1 MIFFKKSFLSFWLFS
16 ILFALNSQE
25 YNLNS
30 PIDLPLNLS
39 GTFGEFRSSHFH
51 YGLDVTTNKKPG
63 YNVYSIDSGSVVRI
77 NVSTSGYGKALYINH
92 PNGLTSVYAH
102 LKEFSPKI
110 QEYIK
115 TQQYLNKSYSV
126 QKFFNNGEMKVNK
139 GDLIGYTGNTGG
151 SSGPHLHFEI
161 RDTKS
166 QNPINPLSFNYKYDD
181 SNRPIIKSLYLFNED
196 DIFKK
201 RNPKKYEIKKINDSL
216 YIADKIVYS
225 NKIGIGIEVYDRQSN
240 NNYNRNGVYEVKMFI
255 DSVLNF
261 SYKMDKINIDESVF
275 RKIFYDYLL
284 LKTKKKRIQKVYY
297 PLNSKLNF
305 LNHNVNTGIFKSS
318 DKYEKDVL
326 IEVSDWN
333 NNKSYL
339 NFKIEGITSN
349 IIEKSIDGIEVVPS
363 QKYLIK
369 KNNIEIG
376 FKKNSFFNKVALNIE
391 YQNDTLRIDEDIY
404 PLRKSYNIKIYK
416 QVEDSIIK
424 RQSYIGL
431 INKNGT
437 VSYLKTNKKDNFFS
451 TNSSIL
457 GSYTL
462 SRDSINPEVKPLN
475 FSLNKDISNQKT
487 IRLRVYDKTSGIKS
501 YNVFIND
508 KWALFE
514 HEPKSNLIFHNI
526 DDGIIKNGENK
537 ITIKVIDGVGN
548 KTEFN
553 SKVYWSN

>member
-16 ILFALNSQE
+16 ILFTLNSQE

-51 YGLDVTTNKKPG
+51 YGLDVTTNKKSG
-63 YNVYSIDSGSVVRI
+63 YNVYSIDSGSITRI
-77 NVSTSGYGKALYINH
+77 KVSTSGYGKVLYINH
-92 PNGLTSVYAH
+92 PNGLTSIYAH

-181 SNRPIIKSLYLFNED
+181 SNRPIIKSLYVFDED
-196 DIFKK
+196 DSFKK
-201 RNPKKYEIKKINDSL
+201 DNPKKYEIKKINDSL
-216 YIADKIVYS
+216 YIADKIIYS
-225 NKIGIGIEVYDRQSN
+225 NKIGIGIEVYDRQSK
-240 NNYNRNGVYEVKMFI
+240 NNYNRNGVYEVKMFL
-255 DSVLNF
+255 DSVLSF

-275 RKIFYDYLL
+275 RKIFYDYSL

-297 PLNSKLNF
+297 PPNSKLNF
-305 LNHNVNTGIFKSS
+305 LNHNVSTGIFKSS
-318 DKYEKDVL
+318 DKDEKDVL
-326 IEVSDWN
+326 LEVSDWN
-333 NNKSYL
+333 NNKTYL
-339 NFKIEGITSN
+339 NFKIEGKTSN
-349 IIEKSIDGIEVVPS
+349 LLEKSIDGIEIATS

-369 KNNIEIG
+369 KNNSEIG
-376 FKKNSFFNKVALNIE
+376 FKKNSFFNNVTLNIK
-391 YQNDTLRIDEDIY
+391 YQNDTLKIDEDLY
-404 PLRKSYNIKIYK
+404 PLRKLYNIKIFK

-424 RQSYIGL
+424 RQSFIGL
-431 INKNGT
+431 INNNGKL
-437 VSYLKTNKKDNFFS
+437 SYLKTSNKDNFFS
-451 TNSSIL
+451 VNSSNL
-457 GSYTL
+457 GSFTL
-462 SRDSINPEVKPLN
+462 SRDSINPEIKALN

-487 IRLRVYDKTSGIKS
+487 IRLRINDKTSGIKS
-501 YNVFIND
+501 YNVLINN

-514 HEPKSNLIFHNI
+514 YEPKSNLIFHNI
-526 DDGIIKNGENK
+526 DDGIIENGENK

-548 KTEFN
+548 KTEFK

>member
-1 MIFFKKSFLSFWLFS
+1 MRFFKKLFLSFWLFS
-16 ILFALNSQE
+16 ILFTLNSQE

-51 YGLDVTTNKKPG
+51 YGLDVTTNKKSG
-63 YNVYSIDSGSVVRI
+63 YNVYSIDSGSIVRI
-77 NVSTSGYGKALYINH
+77 NVSTSGYGKVLYINH
-92 PNGLTSVYAH
+92 PNGLTSIYAH

-110 QEYIK
+110 QKYIK

-126 QKFFNNGEMKVNK
+126 QKFFNNGEIKVNK
-139 GDLIGYTGNTGG
+139 GDIIGYTGNTGG

-181 SNRPIIKSLYLFNED
+181 SNRPIIKSLYVFDED

-201 RNPKKYEIKKINDSL
+201 GNPKKYEIKKINDSL
-216 YIADKIVYS
+216 YIADKIIYS
-225 NKIGIGIEVYDRQSN
+225 NKIGIGIEVYDRQSK
-240 NNYNRNGVYEVKMFI
+240 NNYNRNGVYEVKMFL

-275 RKIFYDYLL
+275 RKIFYDYSL

-297 PLNSKLNF
+297 PPNSKLNF
-305 LNHNVNTGIFKSS
+305 LNHNVNTGIFESS
-318 DKYEKDVL
+318 DKDEKDVL
-326 IEVSDWN
+326 LEVSDWN

-339 NFKIEGITSN
+339 NFKIEGNTSN
-349 IIEKSIDGIEVVPS
+349 LLEKSKDGIEIETS
-363 QKYLIK
+363 QKYMIK
-369 KNNIEIG
+369 KNNVEIV
-376 FKKNSFFNKVALNIE
+376 FNKNSFFNNVALNIKS
-391 YQNDTLRIDEDIY
+391 QNDTLKIDEDLY
-404 PLRKSYNIKIYK
+404 PLRRSYNIKIFK

-424 RQSYIGL
+424 RQSFIGL
-431 INKNGT
+431 INKNGKL
-437 VSYLKTNKKDNFFS
+437 SYLKTSNKDNFFS
-451 TNSSIL
+451 VNSSNL
-457 GSYTL
+457 GSFTL
-462 SRDSINPEVKPLN
+462 SRDSINPEIKALN

-487 IRLRVYDKTSGIKS
+487 IRLRIYDKTSGIKS
-501 YNVFIND
+501 YNVFINN

-526 DDGIIKNGENK
+526 DDGIIENGENN

-548 KTEFN
+548 KTEFK

>member
-16 ILFALNSQE
+16 ILFVLNSQE

-51 YGLDVTTNKKPG
+51 YGLDVTTNKKSG

-475 FSLNKDISNQKT
+475 FSLNKDISDQKT
-487 IRLRVYDKTSGIKS
+487 IRLRIYDKTSGIKS
-501 YNVFIND
+501 YNVFINN

-526 DDGIIKNGENK
+526 DDGIIENGENK
-537 ITIKVIDGVGN
+537 ITIKVTDGVGN

>member
-16 ILFALNSQE
+16 ILFVLNSQE

-51 YGLDVTTNKKPG
+51 YGLDVTTNKKSG

-216 YIADKIVYS
+216 YMADKIVYS

-475 FSLNKDISNQKT
+475 FSLNKDISDQKT
-487 IRLRVYDKTSGIKS
+487 IRLRIYDKTSGIKS
-501 YNVFIND
+501 YNVFINN

-526 DDGIIKNGENK
+526 DDGIIENGENK
-537 ITIKVIDGVGN
+537 ITIKVTDGVGN

>member
-1 MIFFKKSFLSFWLFS
+1 MIFFKKLFLSFWLFS
-16 ILFALNSQE
+16 ILFTLNSQE

-51 YGLDVTTNKKPG
+51 YGLDVTTNKKSG
-63 YNVYSIDSGSVVRI
+63 YNVYSIDSGSIVRI
-77 NVSTSGYGKALYINH
+77 NVSTSGYGKVLYINH
-92 PNGLTSVYAH
+92 PNGLTSIYAH

-115 TQQYLNKSYSV
+115 TQQYLNKSYSI
-126 QKFFNNGEMKVNK
+126 QKFFNNGEIKVNK

-181 SNRPIIKSLYLFNED
+181 SNRPIIKSLYVFDED
-196 DIFKK
+196 DSFKK
-201 RNPKKYEIKKINDSL
+201 DNPKKYEIKKINDSL
-216 YIADKIVYS
+216 YIADKIIYS
-225 NKIGIGIEVYDRQSN
+225 NKIGIGIEVYDRQSK
-240 NNYNRNGVYEVKMFI
+240 NNYNRNGVYEVKMFL

-275 RKIFYDYLL
+275 RKIFYDYSL

-297 PLNSKLNF
+297 PPNSKLNF

-318 DKYEKDVL
+318 DKDEKDVL
-326 IEVSDWN
+326 LEVSDWN
-333 NNKSYL
+333 NNKTYL
-339 NFKIEGITSN
+339 NFKIEGKTSN
-349 IIEKSIDGIEVVPS
+349 LLEKSIDGIEIATS

-369 KNNIEIG
+369 KNNSEIG
-376 FKKNSFFNKVALNIE
+376 FKKNSFFNNVALNIK
-391 YQNDTLRIDEDIY
+391 YKNDTLKIDEDLY
-404 PLRKSYNIKIYK
+404 PLRKSYNIKIFK

-424 RQSYIGL
+424 RQSFIGL
-431 INKNGT
+431 INKNGKL
-437 VSYLKTNKKDNFFS
+437 SYLKTSNKDNFFS
-451 TNSSIL
+451 VNSSNL
-457 GSYTL
+457 GSFTL
-462 SRDSINPEVKPLN
+462 SRDSINPEIKALN

-487 IRLRVYDKTSGIKS
+487 IRLRINDKTSGIKS
-501 YNVFIND
+501 YNVLINN

-514 HEPKSNLIFHNI
+514 YEPKSNLIFHNI
-526 DDGIIKNGENK
+526 DDGIIENGENK

-548 KTEFN
+548 KTEFK

>member
-16 ILFALNSQE
+16 ILFTLNSQE

-115 TQQYLNKSYSV
+115 TQQYLNKSYSI
-126 QKFFNNGEMKVNK
+126 QKFFNNGEIKVNK

-181 SNRPIIKSLYLFNED
+181 SNRPIIKSLYVFDEGD
-196 DIFKK
+196 SFKK
-201 RNPKKYEIKKINDSL
+201 NNPKKYEIKKINDSL
-216 YIADKIVYS
+216 YIADKIIYS
-225 NKIGIGIEVYDRQSN
+225 NKIGIGIEVYDRQSK
-240 NNYNRNGVYEVKMFI
+240 NNYNRNGVYEVKMFL

-275 RKIFYDYLL
+275 RKIFYDYSL

-297 PLNSKLNF
+297 PPNSKLNF
-305 LNHNVNTGIFKSS
+305 LNHNVSTGIFISS
-318 DKYEKDVL
+318 DKDEKDVL
-326 IEVSDWN
+326 LEVSDWN
-333 NNKSYL
+333 NNISYL
-339 NFKIEGITSN
+339 NFKIEGNTSN
-349 IIEKSIDGIEVVPS
+349 LLEKSIDGIEIATN

-369 KNNIEIG
+369 KNNSEIG
-376 FKKNSFFNKVALNIE
+376 FKKNSFFNNVALNIK
-391 YQNDTLRIDEDIY
+391 YKNDTLKIDEDLY
-404 PLRKSYNIKIYK
+404 PLRKSYNIKIFK

-501 YNVFIND
+501 YNVLIND

-514 HEPKSNLIFHNI
+514 HEPKSNLIFHQI
-526 DDGIIKNGENK
+526 EDGIIKNGENN
-537 ITIKVIDGVGN
+537 INIKVIDGVGN
-548 KTEFN
+548 ETEIN

>member
-16 ILFALNSQE
+16 ILFTLNSQE

-63 YNVYSIDSGSVVRI
+63 YNVYSIDSGSIVRI
-77 NVSTSGYGKALYINH
+77 NVSTSGYGKVLYISH
-92 PNGLTSVYAH
+92 PNGLTSIYAH

-115 TQQYLNKSYSV
+115 TQQYLNKSYSI
-126 QKFFNNGEMKVNK
+126 QKFFNNGEIKVNK

-181 SNRPIIKSLYLFNED
+181 SNRPIIKSLYVFDEGD
-196 DIFKK
+196 SFKK
-201 RNPKKYEIKKINDSL
+201 NNPKKYEIKKINDSL
-216 YIADKIVYS
+216 YIADKIIYS
-225 NKIGIGIEVYDRQSN
+225 NKIGIGIEVYDRQSK
-240 NNYNRNGVYEVKMFI
+240 NNYNRNGVYEVKMFL

-275 RKIFYDYLL
+275 RKIFYDYSL

-297 PLNSKLNF
+297 PPNSKLNF
-305 LNHNVNTGIFKSS
+305 LNHNVSTGIFISS
-318 DKYEKDVL
+318 DKDEKDVL
-326 IEVSDWN
+326 LEVSDWN
-333 NNKSYL
+333 NNISYL
-339 NFKIEGITSN
+339 NFKIEGNTSN
-349 IIEKSIDGIEVVPS
+349 LLEKSIDGIEIATN

-369 KNNIEIG
+369 KNNSEIG
-376 FKKNSFFNKVALNIE
+376 FKKNSFFNNVALNIK
-391 YQNDTLRIDEDIY
+391 YKNDTLKIDEDLY
-404 PLRKSYNIKIYK
+404 PLRKSYNIKIFK

-501 YNVFIND
+501 YNVLIND

-514 HEPKSNLIFHNI
+514 HEPKSNLIFHQI
-526 DDGIIKNGENK
+526 EDGIIKNGENN
-537 ITIKVIDGVGN
+537 INIKVIDGVGN
-548 KTEFN
+548 ETEIN

>member
-16 ILFALNSQE
+16 ILFTLNSQE

-63 YNVYSIDSGSVVRI
+63 YNVYSIDSGSIVRI
-77 NVSTSGYGKALYINH
+77 NVSTSGYGKVLYISH
-92 PNGLTSVYAH
+92 PNGLTSIYAH

-115 TQQYLNKSYSV
+115 TQQYLNKSYSI
-126 QKFFNNGEMKVNK
+126 QKFFNNGEIKVNK
-139 GDLIGYTGNTGG
+139 GDLIGFTGNTGG

-181 SNRPIIKSLYLFNED
+181 SNRPIIKSLYVFDEGD
-196 DIFKK
+196 SFKK
-201 RNPKKYEIKKINDSL
+201 DNPKKYEIKKINDSL
-216 YIADKIVYS
+216 YIADKIIYS
-225 NKIGIGIEVYDRQSN
+225 NKIGIGIEVYDRQSK
-240 NNYNRNGVYEVKMFI
+240 NNYNRNGVYEVKMFL
-255 DSVLNF
+255 DSVLSF

-275 RKIFYDYLL
+275 RKIFYDYSL
-284 LKTKKKRIQKVYY
+284 LKAKKKRIQKVYY
-297 PLNSKLNF
+297 PPNSKLNF
-305 LNHNVNTGIFKSS
+305 LNHNVSTGIFKSS
-318 DKYEKDVL
+318 DKDEKDVL
-326 IEVSDWN
+326 LEVSDWN
-333 NNKSYL
+333 NNKTYL
-339 NFKIEGITSN
+339 NFKIEGKTSN
-349 IIEKSIDGIEVVPS
+349 LLEKSIDGIEISTS

-369 KNNIEIG
+369 KNNSEIG
-376 FKKNSFFNKVALNIE
+376 FKKNSFFNNVTLNIK
-391 YQNDTLRIDEDIY
+391 YQNDTLKIDEDLY
-404 PLRKSYNIKIYK
+404 PLRKSYNIKIFK

-424 RQSYIGL
+424 RQSFIGL
-431 INKNGT
+431 INNNGKL
-437 VSYLKTNKKDNFFS
+437 SYLKTSNKDNFFS
-451 TNSSIL
+451 VNSSNL
-457 GSYTL
+457 GSFTL
-462 SRDSINPEVKPLN
+462 SRDSINPEIKALN

-487 IRLRVYDKTSGIKS
+487 IRLRINDKTSGIKS
-501 YNVFIND
+501 YNVLINN

-514 HEPKSNLIFHNI
+514 YEPKSNLIFHNI
-526 DDGIIKNGENK
+526 DDGIIENGENK

-548 KTEFN
+548 KTEFK

>member
-126 QKFFNNGEMKVNK
+126 QKFINNGEMKVNK

-451 TNSSIL
+451 TNSSFL

-487 IRLRVYDKTSGIKS
+487 IRLRIYDKTSGIKS
-501 YNVFIND
+501 YNVFINN

>member
-201 RNPKKYEIKKINDSL
+201 SNPKKYEIKKINDSL

-326 IEVSDWN
+326 LEVSDWN

-487 IRLRVYDKTSGIKS
+487 IRLRIYDKTSGIKS
-501 YNVFIND
+501 YNVFINN

-526 DDGIIKNGENK
+526 DDGIIENGENK

>member
-1 MIFFKKSFLSFWLFS
+1 MIFFKKLFLSFWLFS
-16 ILFALNSQE
+16 ILFTLNSQE

-51 YGLDVTTNKKPG
+51 YGLDVTTNKKSG
-63 YNVYSIDSGSVVRI
+63 YNVYSIDSGSIVRI
-77 NVSTSGYGKALYINH
+77 NVSTSGYGKVLYISH
-92 PNGLTSVYAH
+92 PNGLTSIYAH

-110 QEYIK
+110 QKYIK

-181 SNRPIIKSLYLFNED
+181 SNRPIIKSLYVFDED
-196 DIFKK
+196 DSFKK
-201 RNPKKYEIKKINDSL
+201 DNPKKYEIKKINDSL
-216 YIADKIVYS
+216 YIADKIIYS
-225 NKIGIGIEVYDRQSN
+225 NKIGIGIEVYDRQSK
-240 NNYNRNGVYEVKMFI
+240 NNYNRNGVYEVKMFL
-255 DSVLNF
+255 DSVLSF

-275 RKIFYDYLL
+275 RKIFYDYSL
-284 LKTKKKRIQKVYY
+284 LKAKKKIIQKVYY
-297 PLNSKLNF
+297 PPNSKLNF
-305 LNHNVNTGIFKSS
+305 LNHNVSTGIFKSS
-318 DKYEKDVL
+318 DKDEKDVL
-326 IEVSDWN
+326 LEVSDWN
-333 NNKSYL
+333 NNKTYL
-339 NFKIEGITSN
+339 NFKIEGKTSN
-349 IIEKSIDGIEVVPS
+349 LLEKSIDGIEIATS

-369 KNNIEIG
+369 KNNSEIG
-376 FKKNSFFNKVALNIE
+376 FKKNSFFNNVTLNIK
-391 YQNDTLRIDEDIY
+391 YQNDTLKIDEDLY
-404 PLRKSYNIKIYK
+404 PLRKSYNIKIFK

-424 RQSYIGL
+424 RQSFIGL
-431 INKNGT
+431 INNNGKL
-437 VSYLKTNKKDNFFS
+437 SYLKTSNKDNFFS
-451 TNSSIL
+451 VNSSNL
-457 GSYTL
+457 GSFTL
-462 SRDSINPEVKPLN
+462 SRDSINPEIKALN

-487 IRLRVYDKTSGIKS
+487 IRLRIYDKTSGIKS
-501 YNVFIND
+501 YNVLINN

-514 HEPKSNLIFHNI
+514 YEPKSNLIFHNI
-526 DDGIIKNGENK
+526 DDGIIENGENK

-548 KTEFN
+548 KTEFK

>member
-16 ILFALNSQE
+16 ILFTLNSQE

-63 YNVYSIDSGSVVRI
+63 YNVYSIDSGSIVRI
-77 NVSTSGYGKALYINH
+77 NVSTSGYGKVLYISH
-92 PNGLTSVYAH
+92 PNGLTSIYAH

-115 TQQYLNKSYSV
+115 TQQYLNKSYSI
-126 QKFFNNGEMKVNK
+126 QKFFNNGEIKVNK

-181 SNRPIIKSLYLFNED
+181 SNRPIIKSLYVFDEGD
-196 DIFKK
+196 SFKK
-201 RNPKKYEIKKINDSL
+201 DNPKKYEIKKINDSL
-216 YIADKIVYS
+216 YIADKIIYS
-225 NKIGIGIEVYDRQSN
+225 NKIGIGIEVYDRQSK
-240 NNYNRNGVYEVKMFI
+240 NNYNRNGVYEVKMFL

-275 RKIFYDYLL
+275 RKIFYDYSL

-297 PLNSKLNF
+297 PPNSKLNF
-305 LNHNVNTGIFKSS
+305 LNHNVSTGIFISS
-318 DKYEKDVL
+318 DKDEKDVL
-326 IEVSDWN
+326 LEVSDWN
-333 NNKSYL
+333 NNISYL
-339 NFKIEGITSN
+339 NFKIEGNTSN
-349 IIEKSIDGIEVVPS
+349 LLEKSIDGIEIATS

-369 KNNIEIG
+369 KNNSEIG
-376 FKKNSFFNKVALNIE
+376 FKKNSFFNNVALNIK
-391 YQNDTLRIDEDIY
+391 YKNDTLKIDEDLY
-404 PLRKSYNIKIYK
+404 PLRKLYNIKIFK

-451 TNSSIL
+451 TNSSFL

-475 FSLNKDISNQKT
+475 FSLNKDISDQKT
-487 IRLRVYDKTSGIKS
+487 IRLRIYDKTSGIKS
-501 YNVFIND
+501 YNVFINN

-526 DDGIIKNGENK
+526 DDGIIENGENK

>member
-16 ILFALNSQE
+16 ILFTLNSQE

-63 YNVYSIDSGSVVRI
+63 YNVYSIDSGSIVRI
-77 NVSTSGYGKALYINH
+77 NVSTSGYGKVLYISH
-92 PNGLTSVYAH
+92 PNGLTSIYAH

-115 TQQYLNKSYSV
+115 TQQYLNKSYSI
-126 QKFFNNGEMKVNK
+126 QKFFNNGEIKVNK

-181 SNRPIIKSLYLFNED
+181 SNRPIIKSLYVFDEGD
-196 DIFKK
+196 SFKK
-201 RNPKKYEIKKINDSL
+201 NNPKKYEIKKINDSL
-216 YIADKIVYS
+216 YIADKIIYS
-225 NKIGIGIEVYDRQSN
+225 NKIGIGIEVYDRQSK
-240 NNYNRNGVYEVKMFI
+240 NNYNRNGVYEVKMFL

-297 PLNSKLNF
+297 PPNSKLNF
-305 LNHNVNTGIFKSS
+305 LNHNVSTGIFISS
-318 DKYEKDVL
+318 DKDEKDVL
-326 IEVSDWN
+326 LEVSDWN
-333 NNKSYL
+333 NNISYL
-339 NFKIEGITSN
+339 NFKIEGNTSN
-349 IIEKSIDGIEVVPS
+349 LLEKSIDGIEIATS

-369 KNNIEIG
+369 KNNSEIG
-376 FKKNSFFNKVALNIE
+376 FKKNSFFNNVALNIK
-391 YQNDTLRIDEDIY
+391 YKNDTLKIDEDLY
-404 PLRKSYNIKIYK
+404 PLRKSYNIKIFK

-501 YNVFIND
+501 YNVLIND

-514 HEPKSNLIFHNI
+514 HEPKSNLIFHQI
-526 DDGIIKNGENK
+526 EDGIIKNGENN
-537 ITIKVIDGVGN
+537 INIKVIDGVGN
-548 KTEFN
+548 ETEIN

>member
-1 MIFFKKSFLSFWLFS
+1 MIFFKKLFLSFWIFS
-16 ILFALNSQE
+16 ILFTLNSQE

-63 YNVYSIDSGSVVRI
+63 YNVYSIDSGSIVRI
-77 NVSTSGYGKALYINH
+77 KVSTSGYGKVLYISH
-92 PNGLTSVYAH
+92 PNGLTSIYAH

-115 TQQYLNKSYSV
+115 AQQYLNESYSV

-161 RDTKS
+161 RNTKS

-181 SNRPIIKSLYLFNED
+181 SNRPIIKSLYVFNED
-196 DIFKK
+196 DSFKK
-201 RNPKKYEIKKINDSL
+201 NNSKKYEIKKINDSL
-216 YIADKIVYS
+216 YIADKIIYS
-225 NKIGIGIEVYDRQSN
+225 NKIGIGIEVYDRQSK
-240 NNYNRNGVYEVKMFI
+240 NNYNRNGVYGVKMFL
-255 DSVLNF
+255 DSILNF

-275 RKIFYDYLL
+275 RKIFYDYSL

-297 PLNSKLNF
+297 PPNSKLNF
-305 LNHNVNTGIFKSS
+305 LNHNLSTGIFKSS
-318 DKYEKDVL
+318 DKDEKDVL

-339 NFKIEGITSN
+339 NFKIEGNTSDFL
-349 IIEKSIDGIEVVPS
+349 EKSIDGIEIATS

-369 KNNIEIG
+369 KNNSEIE
-376 FKKNSFFNKVALNIE
+376 FKKNSFFNNVTLNIK
-391 YQNDTLRIDEDIY
+391 YQNDTLKIDEDLY
-404 PLRKSYNIKIYK
+404 PLRKLYNIKIFK

-424 RQSYIGL
+424 RQSFIGL
-431 INKNGT
+431 INNNGKL
-437 VSYLKTNKKDNFFS
+437 SYLKTSNKDNFFS
-451 TNSSIL
+451 VNSSNL
-457 GSYTL
+457 GSFTL
-462 SRDSINPEVKPLN
+462 SRDSINPEIKALN

-487 IRLRVYDKTSGIKS
+487 IRLRIYDKTSGIKS
-501 YNVFIND
+501 YNVLINN

-514 HEPKSNLIFHNI
+514 YEPKSNLIFHKI
-526 DDGIIKNGENK
+526 DEGIIENGENK

-548 KTEFN
+548 KTEFK

>member
-451 TNSSIL
+451 TNSSFL

-475 FSLNKDISNQKT
+475 FSLNKDISDQKT
-487 IRLRVYDKTSGIKS
+487 IRLRIYDKTSGIKS
-501 YNVFIND
+501 YNVFINN

-526 DDGIIKNGENK
+526 YDGIIENGENK

>member
-1 MIFFKKSFLSFWLFS
+1 
-16 ILFALNSQE
+16 
-25 YNLNS
+25 
-30 PIDLPLNLS
+30 
-39 GTFGEFRSSHFH
+39 
-51 YGLDVTTNKKPG
+51 
-63 YNVYSIDSGSVVRI
+63 
-77 NVSTSGYGKALYINH
+77 
-92 PNGLTSVYAH
+92 
-102 LKEFSPKI
+102 
-110 QEYIK
+110 
-115 TQQYLNKSYSV
+115 
-126 QKFFNNGEMKVNK
+126 
-139 GDLIGYTGNTGG
+139 
-151 SSGPHLHFEI
+151 
-161 RDTKS
+161 
-166 QNPINPLSFNYKYDD
+166 
-181 SNRPIIKSLYLFNED
+181 
-196 DIFKK
+196 
-201 RNPKKYEIKKINDSL
+201 
-216 YIADKIVYS
+216 
-225 NKIGIGIEVYDRQSN
+225 
-240 NNYNRNGVYEVKMFI
+240 
-255 DSVLNF
+255 
-261 SYKMDKINIDESVF
+261 MDKINIDESVF

-349 IIEKSIDGIEVVPS
+349 IIEKSIDGIELVPS

-451 TNSSIL
+451 TNSSFL

-475 FSLNKDISNQKT
+475 FSLNKDISDQKT
-487 IRLRVYDKTSGIKS
+487 IRLRIYDKTSGIKS
-501 YNVFIND
+501 YNVFINN

-526 DDGIIKNGENK
+526 DDGIIENGENK

>member
-16 ILFALNSQE
+16 ILFTLNSQE

-63 YNVYSIDSGSVVRI
+63 YNVYSIDSGSIVRI
-77 NVSTSGYGKALYINH
+77 NVSTSGYGKVLYISH
-92 PNGLTSVYAH
+92 PNGLTSIYAH

-115 TQQYLNKSYSV
+115 TQQYLNKSYSI
-126 QKFFNNGEMKVNK
+126 QKFFNNGEIKVNK

-181 SNRPIIKSLYLFNED
+181 SNRPIIKSLYVFDEGD
-196 DIFKK
+196 SFKK
-201 RNPKKYEIKKINDSL
+201 DNPKKYEIKKINDSL
-216 YIADKIVYS
+216 YIADKIIYS
-225 NKIGIGIEVYDRQSN
+225 NKIGIGIEVYDRQSK
-240 NNYNRNGVYEVKMFI
+240 NNYNRNGVYEVKMFL

-275 RKIFYDYLL
+275 RKIFYDYSL

-297 PLNSKLNF
+297 PPNSKLNF
-305 LNHNVNTGIFKSS
+305 LNHNVSTGIFISS
-318 DKYEKDVL
+318 DKDEKDVL
-326 IEVSDWN
+326 LEVSDWN
-333 NNKSYL
+333 NNISYL
-339 NFKIEGITSN
+339 NFKIEGNTSN
-349 IIEKSIDGIEVVPS
+349 LLEKSIDGIEIATN

-369 KNNIEIG
+369 KNNSEIG
-376 FKKNSFFNKVALNIE
+376 FKKNSFFNNVALNIK
-391 YQNDTLRIDEDIY
+391 YKNDTLKIDEDLY
-404 PLRKSYNIKIYK
+404 PLRKSYNIKIFK

-501 YNVFIND
+501 YNVLIND

-514 HEPKSNLIFHNI
+514 HEPKSNLIFHQI
-526 DDGIIKNGENK
+526 EDGIIKNGENN
-537 ITIKVIDGVGN
+537 INIKVIDGVGN
-548 KTEFN
+548 ETEIN

>member
-1 MIFFKKSFLSFWLFS
+1 MIFFKKLFLSFWIFS
-16 ILFALNSQE
+16 ILFTLNSQE

-63 YNVYSIDSGSVVRI
+63 YNVYSIDSGSIVRI
-77 NVSTSGYGKALYINH
+77 KVSTSGYGKVLYISH
-92 PNGLTSVYAH
+92 PNGLTSIYAH

-115 TQQYLNKSYSV
+115 AQQYLNKSFSV

-161 RDTKS
+161 RNTKS

-181 SNRPIIKSLYLFNED
+181 SNRPIIKSLYVFNED
-196 DIFKK
+196 DSFKK
-201 RNPKKYEIKKINDSL
+201 NNSKKYEIKKINDSL
-216 YIADKIVYS
+216 YIADKIIYS
-225 NKIGIGIEVYDRQSN
+225 NKIGIGIEVYDRQSK
-240 NNYNRNGVYEVKMFI
+240 NNYNRNGVYEVKMFL
-255 DSVLNF
+255 DSILNF

-275 RKIFYDYLL
+275 RKIFYDYSL

-297 PLNSKLNF
+297 PPNSKLNF
-305 LNHNVNTGIFKSS
+305 LNHNLSTGIFKSS
-318 DKYEKDVL
+318 DKDEKDVL

-339 NFKIEGITSN
+339 NFKIEGNTSDFL
-349 IIEKSIDGIEVVPS
+349 EKSIDGIEIATS

-369 KNNIEIG
+369 KNNSEIE
-376 FKKNSFFNKVALNIE
+376 FKKNSFFNNVTLNIK
-391 YQNDTLRIDEDIY
+391 YQNDTLKIDEDLY
-404 PLRKSYNIKIYK
+404 PLRKLYNIKIFK

-424 RQSYIGL
+424 RQSFIGL
-431 INKNGT
+431 INNNGKL
-437 VSYLKTNKKDNFFS
+437 SYLKTSNKDNFFS
-451 TNSSIL
+451 VNSSNL
-457 GSYTL
+457 GSFTL
-462 SRDSINPEVKPLN
+462 SRDSINPEIKALN

-487 IRLRVYDKTSGIKS
+487 IRLRIYDKTSGIKS
-501 YNVFIND
+501 YNVLINN

-514 HEPKSNLIFHNI
+514 YEPKSNLIFHNI
-526 DDGIIKNGENK
+526 DEGIIENGENK

-548 KTEFN
+548 KAEFK